1 MSATRRILAT
11 CGGWAPARWGDVELS
26 PLQRYAL
33 SLTGVT
39 GRRIR
44 VAFVN
49 TASGDQRVDEGREL
63 AAAAAAGV
71 DAVHVRLFGRN
82 QPNLRE
88 TILESDLVWVGGGSV
103 ANLLAVWRV
112 HGLDRVLREAWEE
125 GVLLA
130 GTSAGALCWH
140 VGGPTSTFGDIE
152 VIDDALGLVPYSLG
166 VHYDSQP
173 ERRPA
178 LQPRRAVAGDATAR
192 VARQERRPALQ
203 VAIAAGRLPGGFG
216 LDEGTGIVY
225 SDGRAVEYVT
235 EIAGNAVH
243 RVERAPAG
251 AAEQRLETRL
261 VD

>member
-178 LQPRRAVAGDATAR
+178 LQA
-192 VARQERRPALQ
+192 
-203 VAIAAGRLPGGFG
+203 AIAAGRLPGGFG

>member
-1 MSATRRILAT
+1 VTRRILAT
-11 CGGWAPARWGDVELS
+11 CGGWTPARWGDVEFS

-33 SLTGVT
+33 ELTGVT

-44 VAFVN
+44 VAFIN

-63 AAAAAAGV
+63 AAAAVVGV

-82 QPNLRE
+82 QPDLRE
-88 TILESDLVWVGGGSV
+88 TILGSDLVWVGGGSV

-112 HGLDRVLREAWEE
+112 HSLDRVLREAWEA

-140 VGGPTSTFGDIE
+140 VGGPTSTFGE
-152 VIDDALGLVPYSLG
+152 VSVIDDGLGFVPYSLG

-178 LQPRRAVAGDATAR
+178 LQAAVA
-192 VARQERRPALQ
+192 
-203 VAIAAGRLPGGFG
+203 AGEVPDGFG
-216 LDEGTGIVY
+216 LDEGTAVLY
-225 SDGRAVEYVT
+225 EHGRAVEYVT
-235 EIAGNAVH
+235 EVAGNVVH
-243 RVERAPAG
+243 RVERFCG
-251 AAEQRLETRL
+251 RTHEHRLPTRL
-261 VD
+261 QR

>member
-1 MSATRRILAT
+1 MRRILAT
-11 CGGWAPARWGDVELS
+11 CGGWTPARWGDVELS

-33 SLTGVT
+33 DLTGVT
-39 GRRIR
+39 GRRVR

-49 TASGDQRVDEGREL
+49 TASGDQRIDEGREL

-82 QPNLRE
+82 QPDLRE
-88 TILESDLVWVGGGSV
+88 TVLASDLVWVGGGSV

-112 HGLDRVLREAWEE
+112 HGLDRVLREAWEA
-125 GVLLA
+125 GILLA

-140 VGGPTSTFGDIE
+140 VGGPTSTFGDVE
-152 VIDDALGLVPYSLG
+152 VIDDALAFVPYSVG

-178 LQPRRAVAGDATAR
+178 LQA
-192 VARQERRPALQ
+192 
-203 VAIAAGRLPGGFG
+203 AIAAGRLPTGFG

-225 SDGRAVEYVT
+225 SGGDPVEFVT

-243 RVERAPAG
+243 RVERTTAG
-251 AAEQRLETRL
+251 VTEHRLETRTL
-261 VD
+261 Q